1 MTQRTATPGPEL
13 GSLYGAVFLLGGAPL
28 FARVV
33 DLPALDITALRA
45 AFGAF
50 ALAGLLAAMRE
61 TVRIGSRRDA
71 VAMSLVGLVMTAHW
85 VAYFHAIQVAT
96 VAVALIGFFTFPVF
110 TVLLEPVFFRGVRI
124 TPGNMVSAGLTVAG
138 AMILVGGP
146 GASAAQW
153 AGLGWGVAS
162 AVLLAVRNLAVKR
175 HLGAYGGTAVMFWQ
189 LIVVAIVLLPLLDWS
204 AGPLD
209 ALGGPRDA
217 SALVLLGVVFTAGAH
232 TLFVRSVIALP
243 PRTVSIVFCLQPVVG
258 VALAAALL
266 GERPSVEAIAGGALI
281 ILVAGYESVRAAAGI
296 PKPTKSY

>member
-1 MTQRTATPGPEL
+1 MTQRHGTPGLEL
-13 GSLYGAVFLLGGAPL
+13 GRLYGAVFLLGGAPL

-45 AFGAF
+45 AFGAL
-50 ALAGLLAAMRE
+50 ALAGLLVAMRE
-61 TVRIGSRRDA
+61 TVRIGSRRDI
-71 VAMSLVGLVMTAHW
+71 VAMSLVGLLMTAHW

-110 TVLLEPVFFRGVRI
+110 TVLLEPLFFRGARI
-124 TPGNMVSAGLTVAG
+124 TPGNLASAGVTITG
-138 AMILVGGP
+138 AVILVGGP
-146 GASAAQW
+146 AAGPTQW
-153 AGLGWGVAS
+153 AGLGWGVVS

-189 LIVVAIVLLPLLDWS
+189 LIIVAIVLLPTLDWS
-204 AGPLD
+204 VGPL
-209 ALGGPRDA
+209 AVLGGPRDGA
-217 SALVLLGVVFTAGAH
+217 ALVLLGVVFTAGAH

-258 VALAAALL
+258 VALAAVLL
-266 GERPSVEAIAGGALI
+266 GERPSLEAIAGGALI
-281 ILVAGYESVRAAAGI
+281 ILVAGYESVRAAAAI